1 MGAINVPLHT
11 VYLHSDLVSGPVAV
25 GLRPCLPVKGIS
37 LILGNDLAGNKV
49 VVNPQ
54 VLEIPCKDTKWE
66 QAKRFEGLFLSC
78 MVTRAMAKATQIGTH
93 TGKDDELTDEKLTPT
108 ESAGTSPGG
117 TQDSSQSARTDAFQI
132 SMKPHTPGEPKE
144 SVENIMLSTQKLIL
158 DQDKD
163 HKIRKL
169 KQHSLDEKEA
179 SKVPV
184 CYFVKDGVLMRKWR
198 PPDVEAIPLTSIKAP
213 NIVKALVMFFTFVGL
228 PKVVQSDQG
237 SNFMSGLFQQVM
249 FQLGIRQIKSTAYHP
264 QT

>member
-1 MGAINVPLHT
+1 
-11 VYLHSDLVSGPVAV
+11 
-25 GLRPCLPVKGIS
+25 
-37 LILGNDLAGNKV
+37 
-49 VVNPQ
+49 
-54 VLEIPCKDTKWE
+54 
-66 QAKRFEGLFLSC
+66 
-78 MVTRAMAKATQIGTH
+78 
-93 TGKDDELTDEKLTPT
+93 
-108 ESAGTSPGG
+108 
-117 TQDSSQSARTDAFQI
+117 
-132 SMKPHTPGEPKE
+132 
-144 SVENIMLSTQKLIL
+144 MLSTQKLIL

-198 PPDVEAIPLTSIKAP
+198 PPDVEAIPLTSIKGP

-249 FQLGIRQIKSTAYHP
+249 FQLGIRQIKLTAYHP